1 MFKKALVLA
10 PHTDDGE
17 LGCGATISRFLKSNI
32 EVHYIAFSI
41 CEESVPE
48 GLPKDILKT
57 ELYLATSKI
66 GILHENVHVL
76 HYPVRHFGE
85 QRQFILDDMI
95 QFKRKL
101 NPDIVFMPSINDIHQ
116 DHNAIAMEGLRA
128 FKDITIFAYEEPW
141 NNYTFNNQVF
151 VKVTEEDVERKINA
165 LQQYVSQKNRIYTSP
180 DYIRSLLSI
189 HGSQI
194 GTDYA
199 EIFETPRLVY

>member
-1 MFKKALVLA
+1 MYTKALVLA

-17 LGCGATISRFLKSNI
+17 LGCGATISRFLRNNI
-32 EVHYIAFSI
+32 EVHYVAFSI

-57 ELYLATSKI
+57 ELYLATSTI

-76 HYPVRHFGE
+76 HYPVRHFSE
-85 QRQFILDDMI
+85 QRQLILDDMI
-95 QFKRKL
+95 HFKKEL

-116 DHNAIAMEGLRA
+116 DHNTIANEGKRA

-151 VKVTEEDVERKINA
+151 IKVSEEDVIKKIDA
-165 LQQYVSQKNRIYTSP
+165 LQQYASQKNRVYTSP
-180 DYIRSLLSI
+180 EYIKSLLRI

-194 GTDYA
+194 GSDYA